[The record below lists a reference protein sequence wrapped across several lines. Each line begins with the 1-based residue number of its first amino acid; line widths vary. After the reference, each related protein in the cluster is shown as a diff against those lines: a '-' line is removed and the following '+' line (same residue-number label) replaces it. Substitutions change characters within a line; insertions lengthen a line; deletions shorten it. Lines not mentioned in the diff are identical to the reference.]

1 MDNFGNIIFALSELE
16 QDNSTPKNVK
26 LKVNN
31 VIKFLNTEGMDA
43 SIRVSKALCELDELS
58 QDTNMQPYTR
68 AQLFNIV
75 SLLESF

>member
-1 MDNFGNIIFALSELE
+1 MDNLGNIMFALTELE

-31 VIKFLNTEGMDA
+31 VLKFLNTEGSDM
-43 SIRVSKALCELDELS
+43 SIRISKALCELDELS
-58 QDTNMQPYTR
+58 KDTNMQSYTR